1 MSETYNFDS
10 RWFKNVPADEVEAL
24 KAQLIGDKKTLD
36 KVKEIVYNIVRSEE
50 DVRFSDYD
58 SPNWS
63 HKQAHRLG
71 RADALKTIIRLV
83 DLDNKN
89 VS

>member
-1 MSETYNFDS
+1 MSEQFSFDS
-10 RWFKNVPADEVEAL
+10 RWFKDVPAEEVENL

-36 KVKEIVYNIVRSEE
+36 KLKEIVYNMVRSEE

-63 HKQAHRLG
+63 HKQAHRFGKMETL
-71 RADALKTIIRLV
+71 RTIARLI
-83 DLDNKN
+83 DLDGQK
-89 VS
+89 